1 MIMKILVVG
10 ASGRVGGNLVK
21 QLLAD
26 EHQVIGTTRQEEKL
40 FDNDNYSQLDLDIT
54 ASKESI
60 EKQLDQDIDA
70 VYFVAGSGGKDVLE
84 VDLHGAVKTMQA
96 AQDKGIKRYIMLS
109 AVFSL
114 ETDKWANNP
123 SVNEL
128 KDYYISK
135 HYADQWLVNNS
146 TLDYTIVQPGALKE
160 RAGTGKITIDDNE
173 SGENTIEDVATTLA
187 AVLTA
192 ENTIGK
198 VFNMHNGDIDINEAV
213 ATV

>member
-1 MIMKILVVG
+1 MKILVVG
-10 ASGRVGGNLVK
+10 ASGRVGGDLVK

-40 FDNDNYSQLDLDIT
+40 FDNDNYTQLDLDIT

-60 EKQLDQDIDA
+60 EKQLDQDVDA

-109 AVFSL
+109 SVFSL
-114 ETDKWANNP
+114 ETEKWENNP
-123 SVNEL
+123 NIADL

-135 HYADQWLVNNS
+135 HYADHWLVNNS
-146 TLDYTIVQPGALKE
+146 SLDYTIVQPCALKE
-160 RAGTGKITIDDNE
+160 RDGTGKITINDTS
-173 SGENTIEDVATTLA
+173 SGENAIEDVATTLA

-198 VFNMHNGDIDINEAV
+198 VFNMHNGDIDINEAI

>member
-1 MIMKILVVG
+1 MKILVVG
-10 ASGRVGGNLVK
+10 ASGRVGGELVK

-26 EHQVIGTTRQEEKL
+26 EHQVIGTTRQEKKL
-40 FDNDNYSQLDLDIT
+40 FDNDSYTQLDLDIT

-109 AVFSL
+109 SVFSL
-114 ETDKWANNP
+114 ETEKWDNNP
-123 SVNEL
+123 NIADL

-135 HYADQWLVNNS
+135 HYADHWLVNNS
-146 TLDYTIVQPGALKE
+146 SLDYTIVQPGALKE
-160 RAGTGKITIDDNE
+160 RDGTGKITINDTS
-173 SGENTIEDVATTLA
+173 SGENAIEDVATTLA

-198 VFNMHNGDIDINEAV
+198 VFNMHNGDIDINEAI

>member
-1 MIMKILVVG
+1 MKILVVG
-10 ASGRVGGNLVK
+10 ASGRVGGELVK

-26 EHQVIGTTRQEEKL
+26 EHQVIGTTRQEKKL
-40 FDNDNYSQLDLDIT
+40 FDNDSYTQLDLDIT

-60 EKQLDQDIDA
+60 EKQLDQDIDG

-109 AVFSL
+109 SVFSL
-114 ETDKWANNP
+114 ETEKWDNNP
-123 SVNEL
+123 NIADL

-135 HYADQWLVNNS
+135 HYADHWLVNNS
-146 TLDYTIVQPGALKE
+146 SLDYTIVQPGALKE
-160 RAGTGKITIDDNE
+160 RDGTGKITINDTS
-173 SGENTIEDVATTLA
+173 SGENAIEDVATTLA

-192 ENTIGK
+192 DNTIGK
-198 VFNMHNGDIDINEAV
+198 VFNLHNGDIDINEAI